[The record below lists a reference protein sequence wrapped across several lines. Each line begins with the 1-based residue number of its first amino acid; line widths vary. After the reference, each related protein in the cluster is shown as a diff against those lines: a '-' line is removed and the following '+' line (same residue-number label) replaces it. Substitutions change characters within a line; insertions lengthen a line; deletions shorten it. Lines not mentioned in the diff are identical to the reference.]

1 MCPVP
6 KATPPPI
13 APSESQHQD
22 PPRAV
27 VANGPASRP
36 SGEVVVVEGA
46 GDEAAAAAVPQVAAA
61 AAAPPVVLSP
71 AALLA
76 RITDKILNLGL
87 GPDCYSEP
95 LSRFEETN
103 VHHLITIATDWTL
116 MMDRRLAAN
125 CRNISDEV
133 FPGIHLG
140 DRGAAINAFYLKKIG
155 VTHVLNTAEGKRSGL
170 VDTNE
175 DFYYPYGI
183 KYKGLKLLD
192 VSQTNIKVHF
202 FDVAQYIDEALSS
215 GGKVLVNCLMGMSRS
230 STCVLAYLMIM
241 QNMTAIDALTA
252 VRRHREIRPND
263 GFLKQLAELDNELR
277 RKRGQLIPVK

>member
-6 KATPPPI
+6 KAPPSAQILPTS
-13 APSESQHQD
+13 AAQATTD
-22 PPRAV
+22 PEQNSGSSVAEGV
-27 VANGPASRP
+27 VAGGSEPP
-36 SGEVVVVEGA
+36 SPE
-46 GDEAAAAAVPQVAAA
+46 
-61 AAAPPVVLSP
+61 PVNLTP

-76 RITDKILNLGL
+76 RITDKIFTLGL
-87 GPDCYSEP
+87 GPDCYAEP
-95 LSRFEETN
+95 LSRYEETCL
-103 VHHLITIATDWTL
+103 HHLVSVTTDWTL

-140 DRGAAINAFYLKKIG
+140 DKGAAINAFYLKKIG
-155 VTHVLNTAEGKRSGL
+155 VTHVLNTAEGKRRGL

-192 VSQTNIKVHF
+192 VAQTNIKMHF
-202 FDVAQYIDEALSS
+202 VDVAHFIDDALSS

-230 STCVLAYLMIM
+230 STCVLAYLMIR
-241 QNMTAIDALTA
+241 QNMTAIDALTV

-263 GFLKQLAELDNELR
+263 GFLKQLADLDNELR
-277 RKRGQLIPVK
+277 RERGQLIPVK

>member
-6 KATPPPI
+6 KAT
-13 APSESQHQD
+13 APSLASSDQQD
-22 PPRAV
+22 SSV
-27 VANGPASRP
+27 GPVGSTT
-36 SGEVVVVEGA
+36 
-46 GDEAAAAAVPQVAAA
+46 AAATLPPTAAEQPAIIRPAVGVDVEQPTKEKAASEESI
-61 AAAPPVVLSP
+61 LSP
-71 AALLA
+71 TALLA
-76 RITDKILNLGL
+76 RITDRIFNLGF
-87 GPDCYSEP
+87 GPDCYAEP
-95 LSRFEETN
+95 LSRFEETE
-103 VHHLITIATDWTL
+103 VHHLVSIATDWTL

-140 DRGAAINAFYLKKIG
+140 DRGAAINKFYLKKLG

-175 DFYYPYGI
+175 GFYNPYGI

-202 FDVAQYIDEALSS
+202 SDVAQYIDDALSS
-215 GGKVLVNCLMGMSRS
+215 GGQVLVNCLMGMSRS

-241 QNMTAIDALTA
+241 QNMTASEALTV

-277 RKRGQLIPVK
+277 RQRGQLIPAK